1 MRASPLLVLL
11 ICMCSLLSACSFASP
26 ATDKVRHP
34 EVAGLFYPANPD
46 ELTKTV
52 DTLLGKAQPPN
63 ISEPLIALI
72 SPHAGYPYSGG
83 VAAYSYAL
91 LKNRHYQRVVVIA
104 PSHQE
109 AFDFTSVY
117 NGDAYATPLGM
128 VPVDKTF
135 AHKLAAEGGSIRLS
149 SRGHARGGPQGEH
162 ALEVQLPFLQ
172 RTLGSFQLVPIV
184 MGDQSYDASRALGV
198 ALARLITDSN
208 TLIVASS
215 DLSHFHPYAEA
226 TRIDHNTLQ
235 AIQEY
240 DYFNL
245 SRNLQ
250 GQVWEACG
258 GAPIV
263 ATMIAGERLGANRI
277 ELLKYANSG
286 DVTGD
291 KARVVGY
298 GALALYKSN
307 PAKAAAPALS
317 LTTQEKQ
324 ELLQVARKS
333 VETAVR
339 DHRMYEPS
347 TSSVALQQDRG
358 AFVTLKINGQLRGC
372 IGYIPPMQPLIDTVR
387 DVAALAALRDPR
399 FPPVTASELANLQYE
414 ISVLSPLQRVRD
426 VQEVRIGEHGL
437 VLRKGQNEG
446 LLLPQVPV
454 EEKWDRKT
462 FLEETARK
470 AGLPAS
476 AWKDAN
482 TDIFEFTAIVFSE
495 QRLEGAT
502 PDSASTSNLR

>member
-1 MRASPLLVLL
+1 MRALAALVVV
-11 ICMCSLLSACSFASP
+11 ISICSLLSSSSCASP
-26 ATDKVRHP
+26 PADKIRQP
-34 EVAGLFYPANPD
+34 EVAGGFYPANPD

-52 DTLLGKAQPPN
+52 DALLAKAQPPN

-72 SPHAGYPYSGG
+72 APHAGYQYSGG

-91 LKNRHYQRVVVIA
+91 LKNRRYQRVVVIA

-109 AFDFTSVY
+109 AFNFTSVY
-117 NGDAYATPLGM
+117 DGDAYATPLGT

-135 AHKLAAEGGSIRLS
+135 VRKLVGEGGSIRLS
-149 SRGHARGGPQGEH
+149 SRGHDRGGPQGEH

-184 MGDQSYDASRALGV
+184 MGDQGYEASRALGV
-198 ALARLITDSN
+198 ALAKLITDSD

-215 DLSHFHPYAEA
+215 DLSHYHPYAEA
-226 TRIDHNTLQ
+226 TRIDHSTLQ

-250 GQVWEACG
+250 AQVWEACG

-263 ATMIAGERLGANRI
+263 ATMIAAERLGANRI
-277 ELLKYANSG
+277 DLLQYANSG

-291 KARVVGY
+291 KSRVVGY
-298 GALALYKSN
+298 GALALYKSSS
-307 PAKAAAPALS
+307 AKAAAPSLS
-317 LTTQEKQ
+317 LTTKEKQ
-324 ELLQVARKS
+324 ELLQIARKS

-339 DHRMYEPS
+339 EHKTYQPS
-347 TSSVALQQDRG
+347 TNSAALLQDRG
-358 AFVTLKINGQLRGC
+358 AFVTLKINGELRGC
-372 IGYIPPMQPLIDTVR
+372 IGYMAPMQSLMDTVR

-399 FPPVTASELANLQYE
+399 FPPVNAAEVENLQYE

-426 VQEVRIGEHGL
+426 VKEIRVGQHGL
-437 VLRKGQNEG
+437 MLINGQNEG
-446 LLLPQVPV
+446 VLLPQVPV
-454 EEKWDRKT
+454 EEGWDRKT

-470 AGLPAS
+470 AGLPAN
-476 AWKDAN
+476 AWRDVN
-482 TDIFEFTAIVFSE
+482 TDIFEFTALVFSE
-495 QRLEGAT
+495 KRLDTVIPG
-502 PDSASTSNLR
+502 PSSPSTRQ